1 MPGKLKVKIIA
12 GRNLPVMDRGSDTT
26 DAFVEIK
33 LGTTTYKTDVCRKT
47 LNPQWNSEWYK
58 FEMEDSELQDEPLQI
73 RLMDYDTYSA
83 NDAIGKV
90 YLNLNPLLL
99 PSFSSSYVDFRITIN
114 GWLPVYDTMHGI
126 RGEVSIIVKLELF
139 EDFNRFRQSSCGVH
153 FFSISYYNPNEWFH
167 GFVEELVYADDPEYQ
182 WFDKIRT
189 PRSTNEARQT
199 LFFKLNG
206 EVKRKIGL
214 KVLDLGANA
223 VVGYKQCFDLEGEC
237 GVVVRALG
245 TAVTLEHVASQEFL
259 LNSYLCIN
267 KYLRISEVR
276 GTFVTYAVI
285 ICRTQTDEPKREV
298 SPICRR
304 SSDSDISIA
313 QRDIC
318 DDYSKILRKI
328 VFAIS
333 KHWNFCFTFF
343 AFVKKMPY
351 YRLLYYI
358 WNDSSRNLFIGFR
371 RPTLAD
377 SLQELRIALA
387 EEYENI
393 FQEIIQNPIRH
404 YFKKS
409 CNSLEIVH
417 DSMLKLTY
425 LATNFTSNK
434 FNLRNEVINFSENIF
449 FYNYSFFVLFED
461 NFSVHKSKQ
470 SIFSVQ
476 TEGCRNILCFQRP
489 IANEAQHI
497 YLKHMITS
505 NFISSLTLIHNCT
518 YQSANT
524 ETNKIIK
531 NTSTSV
537 LRFLRSTKNTRKT
550 QIIFDIKYL
559 TSVCLILI
567 CPTVNPCAQDVS
579 ESGNKNRPLAKNYK
593 KLRQRKSERKN
604 VMSQLYN
611 IISGNSLS
619 ISDKSGRPP
628 HLLSTSIPPPIKLP
642 ETLEMGEYP
651 FLTMTKYPPGFIQ
664 HIGGVVS
671 ARAVKLLISDFEGTE
686 TRDSWWTELRLE
698 IRSHAR
704 ALSCN
709 AVIAYSEQTT
719 VCEDVCILSASGT
732 AAIINFSKSYPFKY
746 FNKWL
751 FIPATLKNH
760 MDTSFYA
767 MTNFDFVQTFLFRKQ
782 KYRESKDNG
791 CKVYHVPYNEI
802 SHPFRMKLAKCAQC
816 KKGKVG
822 ELLMTT
828 ADLPPGV
835 SVKASKGSLIEAVV
849 CRHKRDCKG
858 ELNAKEVSD
867 ALPFLEYELHT
878 QLVHRLSAVGANA
891 IVGLKVELC
900 LGERVLVGHAT
911 GTGITLTSLPI
922 PLSPAE
928 NVSLSIVHPRYLRAV
943 RKEKYT
949 GDNECDEGQV
959 ELREMRKYDVNSS
972 DEDDWEEQVRELDL
986 SSGNK
991 DTCVLEVTGE
1001 PCAGPPGTLPS
1012 GIPPEGFLI
1021 STTQDVPGAPVA
1033 NLTIVRN
1040 LQMFT
1045 QIWKARMC
1053 PLPSSSTIS
1062 NQFHRLLQGVYFKLR
1077 GMTPCAL
1084 ANVCFKIE
1092 VPQQDDLLISVV
1104 GMAVGLAEIDK
1115 KNNQQCNN
1123 DGKKQLSFFN
1133 EFLNRSHIQKL
1144 KQSLSAPVSEQEESS
1159 SKGTPI
1165 FRPARKSIHTP
1176 PREQR
1181 YGVDVTP
1188 LCYVPGAKIVSYL
1201 GNLNFFFIRESSCI
1215 RESGGPS
1222 SFVHGFVAEVLAI
1235 VRAHVTAIGGNA
1247 LTSYTMSR
1255 CHLTSNTH
1263 KNQ

>member
-33 LGTTTYKTDVCRKT
+33 LGTTTFKTDVCRKT

-99 PSFSSSYVDFRITIN
+99 PSCLAVSHEHVPNTNNIKGITIN

-139 EDFNRFRQSSCGVH
+139 EDFNKFRQSSCGVH
-153 FFSISYYNPNEWFH
+153 FFSSNSVPEGYQLHTVH

-245 TAVTLEHVASQEFL
+245 TAVTLEHITSQETL
-259 LNSYLCIN
+259 
-267 KYLRISEVR
+267 
-276 GTFVTYAVI
+276 
-285 ICRTQTDEPKREV
+285 TDEPKKEV

-304 SSDSDISIA
+304 SSDSDISVV
-313 QRDIC
+313 QR
-318 DDYSKILRKI
+318 
-328 VFAIS
+328 
-333 KHWNFCFTFF
+333 
-343 AFVKKMPY
+343 
-351 YRLLYYI
+351 
-358 WNDSSRNLFIGFR
+358 
-371 RPTLAD
+371 
-377 SLQELRIALA
+377 
-387 EEYENI
+387 
-393 FQEIIQNPIRH
+393 
-404 YFKKS
+404 
-409 CNSLEIVH
+409 
-417 DSMLKLTY
+417 
-425 LATNFTSNK
+425 
-434 FNLRNEVINFSENIF
+434 
-449 FYNYSFFVLFED
+449 
-461 NFSVHKSKQ
+461 
-470 SIFSVQ
+470 
-476 TEGCRNILCFQRP
+476 
-489 IANEAQHI
+489 
-497 YLKHMITS
+497 
-505 NFISSLTLIHNCT
+505 
-518 YQSANT
+518 
-524 ETNKIIK
+524 
-531 NTSTSV
+531 
-537 LRFLRSTKNTRKT
+537 
-550 QIIFDIKYL
+550 
-559 TSVCLILI
+559 
-567 CPTVNPCAQDVS
+567 
-579 ESGNKNRPLAKNYK
+579 
-593 KLRQRKSERKN
+593 
-604 VMSQLYN
+604 
-611 IISGNSLS
+611 GNSLS

-628 HLLSTSIPPPIKLP
+628 HLLATSIPPPIKL
-642 ETLEMGEYP
+642 LESLDMGEYP
-651 FLTMTKYPPGFIQ
+651 FLTMTKYRPGFIQ

-671 ARAVKLLISDFEGTE
+671 ARGVKLLISDFEGTE

-709 AVIAYSEQTT
+709 AVIAYSEHTT

-732 AAIINFSKSYPFKY
+732 AAII
-746 FNKWL
+746 
-751 FIPATLKNH
+751 
-760 MDTSFYA
+760 
-767 MTNFDFVQTFLFRKQ
+767 VQKDYSVASTQ
-782 KYRESKDNG
+782 TDMKDNG
-791 CKVYHVPYNEI
+791 CKIYHVPYNEI

-822 ELLMTT
+822 EVLMTT

-835 SVKASKGSLIEAVV
+835 SVKATKGSLIDAVV

-878 QLVHRLSAVGANA
+878 QLIHRLSAIGANA

-911 GTGITLTSLPI
+911 GTGITLSALPI

-928 NVSLSIVHPRYLRAV
+928 N
-943 RKEKYT
+943 
-949 GDNECDEGQV
+949 
-959 ELREMRKYDVNSS
+959 KYDMNSS
-972 DEDDWEEQVRELDL
+972 DDDDWEEQVRELDL

-991 DTCVLEVTGE
+991 DTCLLEVTGE
-1001 PCAGPPGTLPS
+1001 GGASPGPGTLPS

-1033 NLTIVRN
+1033 DLTVVRN

-1092 VPQQDDLLISVV
+1092 VPQQDDLQISVV

-1115 KNNQQCNN
+1115 KNNQQENN
-1123 DGKKQLSFFN
+1123 DDNVFKMDKV
-1133 EFLNRSHIQKL
+1133 E
-1144 KQSLSAPVSEQEESS
+1144 EESS
-1159 SKGTPI
+1159 SKSTPI

-1215 RESGGPS
+1215 RESGGLS

-1255 CHLTSNTH
+1255 CHLTNNTH
-1263 KNQ
+1263 KNQAQCLVNVGGDAVYVSYSEG